1 MADLIIKPS
10 VGNLILKDDQ
20 NVTRVSIAPT
30 TGVTTLSNQ
39 VFPASQVFPAGH
51 TLQTRFN
58 SNSTAASATTSTK
71 QTAASHTIT
80 PLTNSDVLISGTI
93 GGQVD
98 TGGQLPYFEILRGS
112 TQIFQTQFDY
122 GADNGV
128 YVPVLYLDTAPSG
141 NGSTSITYSIKVWIG
156 SGNGTL
162 YLNYLGTYTSTIL
175 LQEIAG

>member
-1 MADLIIKPS
+1 MADLIIKPTS
-10 VGNLILKDDQ
+10 GTGNKLILQ
-20 NVTRVSIAPT
+20 NQAGNAILT
-30 TGVTTLSNQ
+30 TGNSATDSI
-39 VFPASQVFPAGH
+39 FPAGH

-112 TQIFQTQFDY
+112 TQIFQTQFEY

-156 SGNGTL
+156 GGGGTL
-162 YLNYLGTYTSTIL
+162 YLNYGGTYTSTIL